1 MTDTL
6 AIKVTKATT
15 SKLPNVDFENLPFGK
30 TFSDHM
36 LIADYADGEWK
47 NFEIVPFGEIGLS
60 PAISALHYGQTFFEG
75 LKAYKHDDGKISIFR
90 PDKNA
95 KRFNKSAERMCMP
108 ALPEELF
115 LQSLAAVVDIDRD
128 WVPSKEGYT
137 LYIRPFM
144 FATDPYLGVAPST
157 TYKFMVLLCPTGPYF
172 SGNLNVKIE
181 TEYTRSAEGGFGYAK
196 AAGNYAGSLFP
207 GKKATEQGFD
217 QILWTDAK
225 THEYVEEMG
234 AANAMFVI
242 DGKLITPSTR
252 DTILDGVTRDS
263 IITLAKDWGMEVEER
278 RISVAELVEA
288 IENGSCTDAFGA
300 GTAATIASVAEIV
313 HNGKTYVLPNP
324 AESVFANKMRK
335 TLDDIKYGRIEDS
348 RNWNYIV

>member
-6 AIKVTKATT
+6 AIKITKATS
-15 SKLPNVDFENLPFGK
+15 SKLSTVDFENLPFGK

-47 NFEIVPFGEIGLS
+47 NFEIVPFGDIGLS
-60 PAISALHYGQTFFEG
+60 PAISSLHYGQAFFEG
-75 LKAYKHDDGKISIFR
+75 LKAYKHDDGEISIFR

-108 ALPEELF
+108 ALPEEMF
-115 LQSLAAVVDIDRD
+115 IQSIAAVVDLDRN
-128 WVPSKEGYT
+128 WVPSKAGYT

-172 SGNLNVKIE
+172 SKNLNVKIE

-196 AAGNYAGSLFP
+196 AAGNYAGSLYP

-225 THEYVEEMG
+225 THQYVEEMG

-242 DGKLITPSTR
+242 NEKLVTPSTR
-252 DTILDGVTRDS
+252 DTILDGITRDS
-263 IITLAKDWGMEVEER
+263 IITIAKDWGMEVEER
-278 RISVAELVEA
+278 RVSVAEIVEA
-288 IENGSCTDAFGA
+288 IKDGSCTDAFGA
-300 GTAATIASVAEIV
+300 GTAATIASVAEISFE
-313 HNGKTYVLPNP
+313 GKSYTLPDP
-324 AESVFANKMRK
+324 AKSVFANKMRK
-335 TLDDIKYGRIEDS
+335 TLDDIKYGRTADT
-348 RNWNYIV
+348 RGWNVTV

>member
-1 MTDTL
+1 MSDKL
-6 AIKVTKATT
+6 AIKVTKAAH

-36 LIADYADGEWK
+36 LIGTYADGAWK
-47 NFEIVPFGEIGLS
+47 DFEIVPFGDISLS

-75 LKAYKHDDGKISIFR
+75 LKAYRHDDGKISVFR

-95 KRFNKSAERMCMP
+95 KRFNISAERMCMP
-108 ALPEELF
+108 TLPEEMFIESIAKL
-115 LQSLAAVVDIDRD
+115 VDIDRD

-137 LYIRPFM
+137 MYIRPFM

-157 TYKFMVLLCPTGPYF
+157 TYKFMVLVCPTGAYF
-172 SGNLNVKIE
+172 SKNLNVKIE

-207 GKKATEQGFD
+207 GKKASEKGFD

-242 DGKLITPSTR
+242 NGKLVTPSTR

-263 IITLAKDWGMEVEER
+263 IITLAKSWGMEVEER
-278 RISVAELVEA
+278 RVAVAEVLEA
-288 IENGSCTDAFGA
+288 IENGTCTDAFGA
-300 GTAATIASVAEIV
+300 GTAATIASVAEMY
-313 HNGKTYVLPNP
+313 HNGKTYVLPDP
-324 AESVFANKMRK
+324 SKSEFANKMRK
-335 TLDDIKYGRIEDS
+335 ALDDIKYGRVEDT
-348 RNWNYIV
+348 RGWNYMI

>member
-115 LQSLAAVVDIDRD
+115 LQSIAAVVDIDRD

-278 RISVAELVEA
+278 RISVAELVKA
-288 IENGSCTDAFGA
+288 IEKGSCTDAFGA

>member
-15 SKLPNVDFENLPFGK
+15 SKLSNVDFENLPFGK

-47 NFEIVPFGEIGLS
+47 NFEIVPFGDIGLS
-60 PAISALHYGQTFFEG
+60 PAISSLHYGQAFFEG
-75 LKAYKHDDGKISIFR
+75 LKAYKHDDGEISIFR

-108 ALPEELF
+108 ALPEEMF
-115 LQSLAAVVDIDRD
+115 IQSIAAVVDFDRN

-172 SGNLNVKIE
+172 SKNLNVKIE

-196 AAGNYAGSLFP
+196 AAGNYAGSLYP
-207 GKKATEQGFD
+207 GKKAAEQGFD

-242 DGKLITPSTR
+242 NEKLVTPSTR
-252 DTILDGVTRDS
+252 DTILDGITRES
-263 IITLAKDWGMEVEER
+263 IITIAKDWGMEVEER
-278 RISVAELVEA
+278 RVSVAEIIEA
-288 IENGSCTDAFGA
+288 IDNGSCTDAFGA
-300 GTAATIASVAEIV
+300 GTAATIASVSEISFQD
-313 HNGKTYVLPNP
+313 KCYTLPDP
-324 AESVFANKMRK
+324 AKSIFANKMRK
-335 TLDDIKYGRIEDS
+335 TLDDIKYGRVEDT
-348 RNWNYIV
+348 RGWNLSV

>member
-1 MTDTL
+1 
-6 AIKVTKATT
+6 
-15 SKLPNVDFENLPFGK
+15 
-30 TFSDHM
+30 
-36 LIADYADGEWK
+36 
-47 NFEIVPFGEIGLS
+47 
-60 PAISALHYGQTFFEG
+60 
-75 LKAYKHDDGKISIFR
+75 
-90 PDKNA
+90 
-95 KRFNKSAERMCMP
+95 MP

-115 LQSLAAVVDIDRD
+115 LQSIAAVVDIDRD

-288 IENGSCTDAFGA
+288 IEKGSCTDAFGA